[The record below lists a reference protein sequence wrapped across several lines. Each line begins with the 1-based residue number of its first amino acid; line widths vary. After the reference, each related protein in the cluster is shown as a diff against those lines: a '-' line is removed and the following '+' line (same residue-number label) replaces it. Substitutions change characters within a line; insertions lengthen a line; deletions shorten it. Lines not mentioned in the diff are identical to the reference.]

1 MSKSMKVL
9 VLAGILS
16 IAAASGVQAGGHST
30 SGDFHASAA
39 PACDT
44 HRCQVL
50 ATEGP
55 PRSAGDNNGRSMASA
70 TIRSGQIPGLW
81 RPVLAGGGKVGS
93 DFHANAAPGCDTDR
107 CPVLASD
114 GPGSLTDGTGRSAA
128 LSQGGGEY
136 RVAASASG
144 AGGDISR

>member
-1 MSKSMKVL
+1 MTCTDRNAITTQQMRFKVMSKSMKVL

-30 SGDFHASAA
+30 SGDFHANAA
-39 PACDT
+39 PAC
-44 HRCQVL
+44 
-50 ATEGP
+50 
-55 PRSAGDNNGRSMASA
+55 N
-70 TIRSGQIPGLW
+70 
-81 RPVLAGGGKVGS
+81 
-93 DFHANAAPGCDTDR
+93 TDR
-107 CPVLASD
+107 CPVLAGDGGPS
-114 GPGSLTDGTGRSAA
+114 GPGDNNGRSAA